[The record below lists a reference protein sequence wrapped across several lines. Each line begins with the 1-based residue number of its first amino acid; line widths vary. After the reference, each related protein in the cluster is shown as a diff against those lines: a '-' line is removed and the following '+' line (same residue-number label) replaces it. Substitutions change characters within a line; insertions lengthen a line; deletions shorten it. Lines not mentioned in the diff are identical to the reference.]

1 MRTIVAFA
9 LGFMVGRQLYFQLDK
24 SQAQKMEKDFAVAV
38 KDQLEEL
45 GLTADESRE
54 EVQRIQKR
62 VASQ

>member
-45 GLTADESRE
+45 GLTAEESRE